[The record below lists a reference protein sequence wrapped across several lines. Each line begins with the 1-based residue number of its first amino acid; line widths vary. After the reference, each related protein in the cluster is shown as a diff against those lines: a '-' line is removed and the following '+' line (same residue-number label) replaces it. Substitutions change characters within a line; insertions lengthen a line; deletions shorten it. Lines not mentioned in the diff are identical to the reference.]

1 MVFGDPGFSL
11 IGEEGFFYLVTR
23 DSTSS
28 SRVSASV
35 PATTS
40 TFQPVERE
48 EEVMA
53 GTSIS

>member
-28 SRVSASV
+28 SRMSASV

-48 EEVMA
+48 EEVMV